1 MFKKKKFSFFFWQ
14 GGERIVDS
22 RLLGIPGKYICIFH
36 SVIPGV
42 PGLIGFFFDF

>member
-1 MFKKKKFSFFFWQ
+1 MLKEKKITFFLAR
-14 GGERIVDS
+14 GGRIVDS

-42 PGLIGFFFDF
+42 PG